1 MATLQNIRNRGPLLV
16 IVIGVALL
24 AFVLG
29 DLFSSGSTLMG
40 KARDRAFVVNGEV
53 ITTQQYSEKITEFE
67 EFQKMISGQ
76 SSLDENTSLQIREAV
91 YQQMV
96 RNRLF
101 EDQAGDLGLVVS
113 KAEINDLVHGESIS
127 PILQQLPFFV
137 DPETGMFS
145 RMALIEF
152 LNVINTASPNAQE
165 QQLVNQYK
173 SLWMFIENMIITQR
187 LEEKYVSLLSNSVVV
202 NDVEAKTSFDLS
214 QQNAELGYA
223 MQSYFTIPDS
233 TVSVTDK
240 EIKSFYDKHKKS
252 FNLETPLVKISYF
265 TTPINPSDE
274 DFADVEQQ
282 SQVAFAQLQSAA
294 APATVVAD
302 YSDMPYRDVYVGEN
316 LLTPNQLDFARSA
329 EVSDI
334 YGPAREGDSYQIYKL
349 IDKTVAPD
357 SVHLSMMA
365 IPTSAV
371 MGQDSIIT
379 NFVDSIYNLIQGG
392 ESFDV
397 VANNLNPNSNGGD
410 VGWAREI
417 DLLPFGIN
425 MVKEAFSAP
434 VGQPVKISVPGQEVI
449 FQVEERTR
457 PVNKYKLAVINMPVV
472 PSEKTSNNIDNKLN
486 QLVSTPDVGKRFNE
500 LAAEEG
506 YMVMPSMTF
515 SANDFSL
522 GQIQGSRQ
530 IITWAANEKEVG
542 AVRKFD
548 LTNLRVVA
556 RVDQVIPA
564 GTTPLSEVSES
575 IKSRLI
581 NDKKAEKL
589 IADLTQKNLTSLED
603 YAEAINSIVDTV
615 RFVNFTTQN
624 ITGVGY
630 EPVINAAASF
640 APIGKT
646 VGPMKGNLGVFVANV
661 TNRTEG
667 TAEYDAEAQ
676 KALILNN
683 NAYRIQMQAVET
695 LKDELG
701 VEDNRYK
708 FF

>member
-40 KARDRAFVVNGEV
+40 RARDRAFVVNGEV

-76 SSLDENTSLQIREAV
+76 TSLDENTTFQIREAV

-96 RNRLF
+96 RNKLI
-101 EDQAGDLGLVVS
+101 EKQASDLGLVVS
-113 KAEINDLVHGESIS
+113 KEEINDLVHGESIS

-137 DPETGMFS
+137 DPQTGVFS

-152 LNVINTASPNAQE
+152 LNVINTTSPDPQE

-173 SLWMFIENMIITQR
+173 SLWLFIENMITTQR
-187 LEEKYVSLLSNSVVV
+187 LEEKYISLLSNSVIV
-202 NDVEAKTSFDLS
+202 NDVESKTTFDLS

-223 MQSYFTIPDS
+223 MQNYFTIPDS
-233 TVSVTDK
+233 AVTVTDK
-240 EIKSFYDKHKKS
+240 EIKSFYNKHKKS
-252 FNLETPLVKISYF
+252 FKMETPLVKISYF
-265 TTPINPSDE
+265 TAQINPSDD
-274 DFADVEQQ
+274 DFAEIEQQ
-282 SQVAFAQLQSAA
+282 SATAFAQLQISS

-302 YSDMPYRDVYVGEN
+302 YSDTPYRDVYIGEN
-316 LLTPNQLDFARSA
+316 MLTPTQLDFARTA
-329 EVSDI
+329 TIDEM
-334 YGPAREGDSYQIYKL
+334 YGPARDGDSFQIYKL

-365 IPTSAV
+365 VPSSTV
-371 MGQDSIIT
+371 VGQDTIIR
-379 NFVDSIYNLIQGG
+379 NFVDSVYNLIQDG
-392 ESFDV
+392 ESFAL
-397 VANNLNPNSNGGD
+397 VANSLNPNSNGGD

-425 MVKEAFSAP
+425 MVKEVFSAP
-434 VGQPVKISVPGQEVI
+434 VGQPFKLSVPGQEII

-457 PVNKYKLAVINMPVV
+457 PVNKYKLAVVNMPVV
-472 PSEKTSNNIDNKLN
+472 PSEKTSNNIDNQLN
-486 QLVSTPDVGKRFNE
+486 QLVSSPEIKNEFVG
-500 LAAEEG
+500 LASEAG

-515 SANDFSL
+515 SANDYSL

-530 IITWAANEKEVG
+530 VITWAANEKEVG

-548 LTNLRVVA
+548 LTNMRVVA
-556 RVDQVIPA
+556 RVDQIIPA

-589 IADLTQKNLTSLED
+589 IADLSQKNLSSLED
-603 YAEAINSIVDTV
+603 YAEAMNSTVDTV

-624 ITGVGY
+624 ITGIGY
-630 EPVINAAASF
+630 EPVVNSVASF
-640 APIGKT
+640 APIGQT
-646 VGPMKGNLGVFVANV
+646 VGPMQGNLGVFVANV

-667 TAEYDAEAQ
+667 TAEYDAEVQ
-676 KALILNN
+676 KETMLNN
-683 NAYRIQMQAVET
+683 NAYRIQMQAIET

-701 VEDNRYK
+701 VLDNRFR

>member
-392 ESFDV
+392 ESFAV

-603 YAEAINSIVDTV
+603 YAEAMNSIVDTV